1 MTATRPETSN
11 DAGRTISHDT
21 IVIERHFDAT
31 PAQVFHAFADPVSKA
46 RWFAGDPSFT
56 DERYELDFRVAG
68 RETSSARLAD
78 GGSTFL
84 YDARYEDIVPD
95 VRIVI
100 AYTMLMDERRISASL
115 QTIELLPAGLQTRL
129 ILTEQMAILDGL
141 DSAAARQHGLGE
153 LLDAL
158 DAELRRPDRVSRRLT
173 NDPAQR

>member
-1 MTATRPETSN
+1 MTSTRPETA
-11 DAGRTISHDT
+11 DAAGRTASHET
-21 IVIERHFDAT
+21 IAIERRFDAS
-31 PAQVFHAFADPVSKA
+31 PGQVFQAFADPASKA

-56 DERYELDFRVAG
+56 DERYELDFRIGG
-68 RETSSARLAD
+68 RETSSARLGDD
-78 GGSTFL
+78 GATFL

-115 QTIELLPAGLQTRL
+115 QTIELLPAGAQTHL

-141 DSAAARQHGLGE
+141 DSAASRQHGLGE

-158 DAELRRPDRVSRRLT
+158 DSELRRST
-173 NDPAQR
+173 APAAG

>member
-1 MTATRPETSN
+1 MTSTRPDAS
-11 DAGRTISHDT
+11 DAAGRTISHDT
-21 IVIERHFDAT
+21 MAIERQFDAT
-31 PAQVFHAFADPVSKA
+31 PGQVFHAFADPASKA
-46 RWFAGDPSFT
+46 RWFADDPSFT
-56 DERYELDFRVAG
+56 DERYELDFRIGG
-68 RETSSARLAD
+68 RETSAAKLAD

-115 QTIELLPAGLQTRL
+115 QTIELLPVGRQTRL

-158 DAELRRPDRVSRRLT
+158 DADLRRSAA
-173 NDPAQR
+173 PAAG